1 MEGNT
6 EKTIIDL
13 TDIGTLQGTDEL
25 PIARE
30 GLEED
35 NKTTVE
41 AIKDYVVASE
51 EFAAKAN
58 KDEMSVTD
66 GTGANADKTTIQLK
80 DGTTATVLKS
90 HQDVSGKAEKN
101 EMSVNTQDG
110 LTTIQLKT
118 GTSAQVYTPGKVQ
131 MMLGLT
137 VGVAVR
143 CKFSF
148 DAAGEY
154 TLCDS
159 DKLLMA
165 SIDGVGYLPEDGK
178 ITIAVMR
185 AGDVEASFVFVEP
198 TEIPKGAF
206 ADTLMVELH
215 IPSTVLTIG
224 AEAFKGCTEL
234 KNIYGEGITPPAYE
248 DDSFEDVDMEGV
260 TLTVHN
266 AVWLYY
272 VNYGGRNVPWG
283 GVGAIEIF
291 NGNNN

>member
-1 MEGNT
+1 MECNT

-30 GLEED
+30 ELVED

-41 AIKDYVVASE
+41 AIKEYVVASE
-51 EFAAKAN
+51 EFGAKAN
-58 KDEMSVTD
+58 ADEMSVTD

-80 DGTTATVLKS
+80 NGTTATVLKS
-90 HQDVSGKAEKN
+90 HQDVNGKANKN

-110 LTTIQLKT
+110 LTTIQLKS
-118 GTSAQVYTPGKVQ
+118 GTSAQVYSPEKVQ
-131 MMLGLT
+131 MMLGLS

-159 DKLLMA
+159 DKLLLA
-165 SIDGVGYLPEDGK
+165 SIGGVGYLPKDGK
-178 ITIAVMR
+178 ITVSVSR
-185 AGDVEASFVFVEP
+185 GELEASFVFADP
-198 TEIPKGAF
+198 TEIPQGAF
-206 ADTLMVELH
+206 ADTQMVELH

-224 AEAFKGCTEL
+224 AEAFKGCPLT
-234 KNIYGEGITPPAYE
+234 NIYGEGITPPAYE

-260 TLTVHN
+260 TLTVHK

-272 VNYGGRNVPWG
+272 VNYGGTNVPWG

-291 NGNNN
+291 NANNN

>member
-1 MEGNT
+1 MSDNT

-13 TDIGTLQGTDEL
+13 TDIGTLEGTDAL
-25 PIARE
+25 PVARE
-30 GLEED
+30 DLVED

-51 EFAAKAN
+51 EFGAKAN

-66 GTGANADKTTIQLK
+66 GTGANANKTTIQLK
-80 DGTTATVLKS
+80 EGTTATVLKS
-90 HQDVSGKAEKN
+90 HQDVSGKANKN
-101 EMSVNTQDG
+101 EMSVNTQEG

-131 MMLGLT
+131 MMLGLS

-165 SIDGVGYLPEDGK
+165 SIGGVGYLPDNGK
-178 ITIAVMR
+178 IKVSVSR
-185 AGDVEASFVFVEP
+185 GELEASFVFADP

-248 DDSFEDVDMEGV
+248 DDSFEDVDMSNV

>member
-1 MEGNT
+1 MSDNT

-13 TDIGTLQGTDEL
+13 TDIGTLHGTDEL

-41 AIKDYVVASE
+41 AIKEYVVASD
-51 EFAAKAN
+51 EFAGKAN
-58 KDEMSVTD
+58 ADEMSVTD

-110 LTTIQLKT
+110 LATIQLKT

-165 SIDGVGYLPEDGK
+165 SIDGVGYLPDNGK
-178 ITIAVMR
+178 IKVA
-185 AGDVEASFVFVEP
+185 ASRGELDAMFVFSDP

-224 AEAFKGCTEL
+224 AEAFKGCPLT
-234 KNIYGEGITPPAYE
+234 NIYGEGITPPAYE

-291 NGNNN
+291 NANNN

>member
-1 MEGNT
+1 MADT

-13 TDIGTLQGTDEL
+13 TDIGALQGTDEL
-25 PIARE
+25 PVARE
-30 GLEED
+30 ELVED

-41 AIKDYVVASE
+41 AIKEYVVTSE
-51 EFAAKAN
+51 EFGAKAN
-58 KDEMSVTD
+58 KDEMTVTD

-80 DGTTATVLKS
+80 EGTTATVLKS
-90 HQDVSGKAEKN
+90 HQDVSGKANKN
-101 EMSVNTQDG
+101 EMSVNTQNG

-118 GTSAQVYTPGKVQ
+118 GTSAQVYLPEQVQ

-154 TLCDS
+154 TLCVS
-159 DKLLMA
+159 DKLLLA
-165 SIDGVGYLPEDGK
+165 SIGGVGYLPDNGK
-178 ITIAVMR
+178 IKVSVSR
-185 AGDVEASFVFVEP
+185 GELEASFVFADP
-198 TEIPKGAF
+198 TEIPQGAF
-206 ADTLMVELH
+206 ADTQMVELH
-215 IPSTVLTIG
+215 IPATVLTIG
-224 AEAFKGCTEL
+224 AGAFKGCPLT
-234 KNIYGEGITPPAYE
+234 NIYGEGITPPAYE

-291 NGNNN
+291 NANNN

>member
-13 TDIGTLQGTDEL
+13 TDIGTLHGTDEL

-30 GLEED
+30 NLVED

-41 AIKDYVVASE
+41 AIKDYVAASE
-51 EFAAKAN
+51 EFGVKAN

-80 DGTTATVLKS
+80 NGTTATVLKS
-90 HQDVSGKAEKN
+90 HQDVNGKANKN

-131 MMLGLT
+131 MMLGLS

-159 DKLLMA
+159 DKLLLA
-165 SIDGVGYLPEDGK
+165 SIGGVGYLPDNGK
-178 ITIAVMR
+178 IKVSVSS
-185 AGDVEASFVFVEP
+185 GELEASFVFVDP
-198 TEIPKGAF
+198 TEIPQGAF
-206 ADTLMVELH
+206 ADTELVELH

-224 AEAFKGCTEL
+224 AEAFKGCTGL
-234 KNIYGEGITPPAYE
+234 KNIYGEGVTPPAYG
-248 DDSFEDVDMEGV
+248 DDSFSGVDMSGA
-260 TLTVHN
+260 TITVHN

-291 NGNNN
+291 NANNN

>member
-1 MEGNT
+1 MT

-25 PIARE
+25 PVARE
-30 GLEED
+30 GLVED

-41 AIKDYVVASE
+41 AIKEYVVASE
-51 EFAAKAN
+51 EFGAKAN

-80 DGTTATVLKS
+80 EGMTATVLKS
-90 HQDVSGKAEKN
+90 HQDVSGKANKN

-110 LTTIQLKT
+110 FTTIQLKT
-118 GTSAQVYTPGKVQ
+118 GTSAQVYSPEKVR
-131 MMLGLT
+131 MMLGLS

-154 TLCDS
+154 TLCVS
-159 DKLLMA
+159 DKLLLA
-165 SIDGVGYLPEDGK
+165 SIGGVGYLPDDGK
-178 ITIAVMR
+178 IKVSVSRGELDAM
-185 AGDVEASFVFVEP
+185 FVFADP
-198 TEIPKGAF
+198 TEIPQGAF
-206 ADTLMVELH
+206 ADTQIYELH

-224 AEAFKGCTEL
+224 AEAFSGCSEL
-234 KNIYGEGITPPAYE
+234 KKIYGEGITPPAYKS
-248 DDSFEDVDMEGV
+248 DSFSGVDMSGA
-260 TLTVHN
+260 TLTVHR

-272 VNYGGRNVPWG
+272 VNYGGTNVPWG
-283 GVGAIEIF
+283 GVGTIEQF

>member
-13 TDIGTLQGTDEL
+13 TDIGALHGTDEL

-41 AIKDYVVASE
+41 AIKEYVVASD
-51 EFAAKAN
+51 EFAGKAN
-58 KDEMSVTD
+58 ADEMSVTD

-131 MMLGLT
+131 MMLGLS

-159 DKLLMA
+159 DKLLLA
-165 SIDGVGYLPEDGK
+165 SIGGVGYLPDNGK
-178 ITIAVMR
+178 IKVSVSS
-185 AGDVEASFVFVEP
+185 GELEASFVFVDP
-198 TEIPKGAF
+198 TEIPQGAF
-206 ADTLMVELH
+206 ADTELVELH

-224 AEAFKGCTEL
+224 AEAFKGCTGL
-234 KNIYGEGITPPAYE
+234 KNIYGEGVTPPAYG
-248 DDSFEDVDMEGV
+248 DDSFSGVDMSGA
-260 TLTVHN
+260 TITVHN

-291 NGNNN
+291 NANNN

>member
-1 MEGNT
+1 MSDNT

-13 TDIGTLQGTDEL
+13 TDIGTLHGTDEL

-30 GLEED
+30 NLVED

-41 AIKDYVVASE
+41 AIKDYVAASE
-51 EFAAKAN
+51 EFGAKAN

-80 DGTTATVLKS
+80 DGMTATVLKR
-90 HQDVSGKAEKN
+90 HQDVSGKANKD
-101 EMSVNTQDG
+101 EMSVNMQDD
-110 LTTIQLKT
+110 IINIRLKT
-118 GTSAQVYTPGKVQ
+118 GTSAKVFTPAKVK
-131 MMLGLT
+131 MMLGLS

-143 CKFSF
+143 CRFSF
-148 DAAGEY
+148 DAEGVY

-159 DKLLMA
+159 EKLLLA
-165 SIDGVGYLPEDGK
+165 SIGGVGYLPKDGK
-178 ITIAVMR
+178 ITVSVSR
-185 AGDVEASFVFVEP
+185 GELEASFVFADP
-198 TEIPKGAF
+198 TEIPQGAF
-206 ADTLMVELH
+206 ADTQMVELH
-215 IPSTVLTIG
+215 IPATVLTIG
-224 AEAFKGCTEL
+224 AGAFKVCPLT
-234 KNIYGEGITPPAYE
+234 NIYGEGITPPAYE

>member
-1 MEGNT
+1 MT
-6 EKTIIDL
+6 DEKTIIDL
-13 TDIGTLQGTDEL
+13 TDIGVLQSGDAL
-25 PIARE
+25 PVARE
-30 GLEED
+30 NLVED

-51 EFAAKAN
+51 EFAVKAN

-90 HQDVSGKAEKN
+90 HQDVSGKANKN
-101 EMSVNTQDG
+101 EMSVNTQSG

-118 GTSAQVYTPGKVQ
+118 GTSALVYTPEKVQ

-148 DAAGEY
+148 DAAGTY

-159 DKLLMA
+159 NKLLMA
-165 SIDGVGYLPEDGK
+165 SIGGVGYLPEDGK
-178 ITIAVMR
+178 ITVAVMR
-185 AGDVEASFVFVEP
+185 AGDVEASFVFADP
-198 TEIPKGAF
+198 TEIPQGAF
-206 ADTLMVELH
+206 ADTPMTELH
-215 IPSTVLTIG
+215 IPSSVLTIG
-224 AEAFKGCTEL
+224 AEAFKGCSAL
-234 KNIYGEGITPPAYE
+234 KYIYGEGVTPPAYQN
-248 DDSFEDVDMEGV
+248 DSFEEVDMSGV
-260 TLTVHN
+260 TLTVHK

-272 VNYGGRNVPWG
+272 VNYGGTNVPWG
-283 GVGAIEIF
+283 GVGTIEQF
-291 NGNNN
+291 NANNN

>member
-13 TDIGTLQGTDEL
+13 TDIGTLHGTDEL

-30 GLEED
+30 NLVED

-51 EFAAKAN
+51 EFAGKAN
-58 KDEMSVTD
+58 ADEMSVTD

-80 DGTTATVLKS
+80 NGMTATVLKS
-90 HQDVSGKAEKN
+90 HQDVSGKANKD
-101 EMSVNTQDG
+101 EMSVNMQDG
-110 LTTIQLKT
+110 LTTIQLKS
-118 GTSAQVYTPGKVQ
+118 GTSAQVYSPEKVQ
-131 MMLGLT
+131 MMLGLS

-159 DKLLMA
+159 DKLLLA
-165 SIDGVGYLPEDGK
+165 SIGGVGYLPDNGK
-178 ITIAVMR
+178 IKVSVSR
-185 AGDVEASFVFVEP
+185 GELEASFVFADP
-198 TEIPKGAF
+198 TEIPQGAF
-206 ADTLMVELH
+206 ANTQMVELH

-234 KNIYGEGITPPAYE
+234 TNIYGEGITPPAYE

-291 NGNNN
+291 NANNN

>member
-1 MEGNT
+1 MGYTEDT

-25 PIARE
+25 PVARE
-30 GLEED
+30 DLVED

-41 AIKDYVVASE
+41 AIKDYVVASD
-51 EFAAKAN
+51 EFAGKAN
-58 KDEMSVTD
+58 ADEMSVTD

-80 DGTTATVLKS
+80 NGTSATVLKS

-110 LTTIQLKT
+110 LTTIQLKS
-118 GTSAQVYTPGKVQ
+118 GTSAQVYSPEKVQ
-131 MMLGLT
+131 MMLGLS

-148 DAAGEY
+148 DTAGTY
-154 TLCDS
+154 TLCES

-165 SIDGVGYLPEDGK
+165 SIGGVGYLPEDGK
-178 ITIAVMR
+178 ITVAVMR
-185 AGDVEASFVFVEP
+185 AGDVEASFVFADP
-198 TEIPKGAF
+198 TEIPQGAF
-206 ADTLMVELH
+206 ADTAITELH

-224 AEAFKGCTEL
+224 EEAFKGCSGL
-234 KNIYGEGITPPAYE
+234 KNIYGEGITPPAYGY
-248 DDSFEDVDMEGV
+248 DSFEDLSDATM
-260 TLTVHN
+260 TVHR

-272 VNYGGRNVPWG
+272 VNYGGTNVQWG
-283 GVGAIEIF
+283 GVGTIENF
-291 NGNNN
+291 NS

>member
-1 MEGNT
+1 MSDNT

-13 TDIGTLQGTDEL
+13 TDIGTLHGTDEL

-41 AIKDYVVASE
+41 AIKEYVVASD
-51 EFAAKAN
+51 EFAGKAN
-58 KDEMSVTD
+58 ADEMSVTD

-90 HQDVSGKAEKN
+90 HQDVNGKANKN

-118 GTSAQVYTPGKVQ
+118 GTSAQVYTPRKVQ
-131 MMLGLT
+131 RMLGLS

-154 TLCDS
+154 TLCVS

-165 SIDGVGYLPEDGK
+165 SIGGVGYLPDNGK
-178 ITIAVMR
+178 IKVA
-185 AGDVEASFVFVEP
+185 ASRGELDAMFVFSDP
-198 TEIPKGAF
+198 TEIPQGAF
-206 ADTLMVELH
+206 ADTQMVELH
-215 IPSTVLTIG
+215 IPATVLTIG
-224 AEAFKGCTEL
+224 AGAFKGCPLT
-234 KNIYGEGITPPAYE
+234 NIYGEGITPPAYE

-291 NGNNN
+291 NANNN